1 MNEGGAS
8 TMSIPATLRLFARC
22 VLAASIAVSMSTAS
36 QAQAWPSRHVRLI
49 VPYPAGGG
57 ADAIARVV
65 GAKLSELWGQQV
77 LIENRGGA
85 GGNIASDAA
94 AHSAPDGYTLYL
106 AGEFLA
112 NNSFLYPKLT
122 YDPIADFAPVSLVVQ
137 YPTVIVV
144 PNSSPARTLAE
155 FIAYAKTSPTTLT
168 FATAGH
174 GTGSHLVGELFK
186 RTAGIELTHVPY
198 RGAAPALQDL
208 IPGRVDSF
216 FNNIA
221 PVIPLMQQGQLRALG
236 VSTARR
242 VPAAPEVMT
251 FSESGVPGFDVSGWY
266 AFYFPAK
273 TPAKIVR
280 KAHVDTATALDD
292 AKVRQRLE
300 ELGLFVVGSTPEALA
315 AFHKAEMERWGPIIK
330 AARITIHE

>member
-1 MNEGGAS
+1 
-8 TMSIPATLRLFARC
+8 MSGRSTLRSFAARALVTGAVA
-22 VLAASIAVSMSTAS
+22 VLTCGAY
-36 QAQAWPSRHVRLI
+36 AQTWPSRHVRLI

-65 GAKLSELWGQQV
+65 GAKLSELWGQQA

-94 AHSAPDGYTLYL
+94 AHSSPDGYTLYL

-112 NNSFLYPKLT
+112 SNAFLYPKLS

-137 YPTVIVV
+137 YPTVIIV

-155 FIAYAKTSPTTLT
+155 FIAHAKASATTLT

-221 PVIPLMQQGQLRALG
+221 PVIPLMQQGQLRALAITT
-236 VSTARR
+236 VKR
-242 VPAAPEVMT
+242 VPAAPDVMT
-251 FSESGVPGFDVSGWY
+251 FAESGLPGFDVSGWY
-266 AFYFPAK
+266 AFYFPAR
-273 TPAKIVR
+273 TPAEIVR
-280 KAHVDTATALDD
+280 KAHTDTVAALSDP
-292 AKVRQRLE
+292 KVRRRLE
-300 ELGLFVVGSTPEALA
+300 DLGLFVVGSTPEALA
-315 AFHKAEMERWGPIIK
+315 AYQRAETERWGPIIK
-330 AARITIHE
+330 AAGITIRD

>member
-1 MNEGGAS
+1 MSGCSILRSFAACALVAGVVVVLSCGAH
-8 TMSIPATLRLFARC
+8 
-22 VLAASIAVSMSTAS
+22 
-36 QAQAWPSRHVRLI
+36 AQTWPSRHVRLI

-57 ADAIARVV
+57 ADAIARIV
-65 GAKLSELWGQQV
+65 GAKLSELWGQQA

-94 AHSAPDGYTLYL
+94 AHSPPDGYTLYL

-112 NNSFLYPKLT
+112 SNSFLYPKLS

-144 PNSSPARTLAE
+144 PNSSPTHTLPE
-155 FIAYAKTSPTTLT
+155 FIAYAKASATTLT

-186 RTAGIELTHVPY
+186 RTTGIELTHVPY

-221 PVIPLMQQGQLRALG
+221 PIIPLMQQGQLRALA
-236 VSTARR
+236 VTTAKR
-242 VPAAPEVMT
+242 VPAAPDVMT
-251 FSESGVPGFDVSGWY
+251 FAESGLPGFDASGWY
-266 AFYFPAK
+266 AFYFPAR
-273 TPAKIVR
+273 TPVEIVR
-280 KAHVDTATALDD
+280 KAHADTVAALSDP
-292 AKVRQRLE
+292 KVRRRLE
-300 ELGLFVVGSTPEALA
+300 DLGLFVVGSTPEALA
-315 AFHKAEMERWGPIIK
+315 AYHKTEMERWGPIIK
-330 AARITIHE
+330 AAGITIRD

>member
-1 MNEGGAS
+1 
-8 TMSIPATLRLFARC
+8 MSGRSTLRSFAAWALVAGVVA
-22 VLAASIAVSMSTAS
+22 VLACGAH
-36 QAQAWPSRHVRLI
+36 AQTWPSRHVRLI

-65 GAKLSELWGQQV
+65 GAKLSELWGQQA

-94 AHSAPDGYTLYL
+94 AHSPPDGYTLYL

-112 NNSFLYPKLT
+112 SNAFLYPKLS
-122 YDPIADFAPVSLVVQ
+122 YDPTADFAPVSLVVQ

-144 PNSSPARTLAE
+144 PNSSPARTLPE
-155 FIAYAKTSPTTLT
+155 FIAYAKASATTLT

-221 PVIPLMQQGQLRALG
+221 PVIPLMQQGQLRALAIT
-236 VSTARR
+236 TAKR
-242 VPAAPEVMT
+242 VPAAPDVMT
-251 FSESGVPGFDVSGWY
+251 FAESGLPGFDVSGWY
-266 AFYFPAK
+266 AFYFPAR
-273 TPAKIVR
+273 TPAEIVR
-280 KAHVDTATALDD
+280 KAHADTVAALSDP
-292 AKVRQRLE
+292 KVKRRLE
-300 ELGLFVVGSTPEALA
+300 DLGLFVVGSTPEALA
-315 AFHKAEMERWGPIIK
+315 AYHKAETERWGPIIK
-330 AARITIHE
+330 AAGITIRE

>member
-1 MNEGGAS
+1 MFCCS
-8 TMSIPATLRLFARC
+8 TLRSFAAC
-22 VLAASIAVSMSTAS
+22 VLVVGAVAALTCSAH
-36 QAQAWPSRHVRLI
+36 AQTWPNRHVRLI

-65 GAKLSELWGQQV
+65 GAKLSELWGQQA

-94 AHSAPDGYTLYL
+94 AHSPPDGYTLYL

-112 NNSFLYPKLT
+112 NNSFLYPKLS

-155 FIAYAKTSPTTLT
+155 FIAYAKASATTLT

-186 RTAGIELTHVPY
+186 RTAGIQLTHVPY

-221 PVIPLMQQGQLRALG
+221 PVIPLMQQGQLRALAIT
-236 VSTARR
+236 TAKR
-242 VPAAPEVMT
+242 VPAAPDLMT
-251 FSESGVPGFDVSGWY
+251 FAESGLPGFDVSGWY
-266 AFYFPAK
+266 AFYFPAR
-273 TPAKIVR
+273 TPAEIVR
-280 KAHVDTATALDD
+280 KAHADTVAALSDP
-292 AKVRQRLE
+292 KIRRRLE
-300 ELGLFVVGSTPEALA
+300 DLGLFVVGSTPEALA
-315 AFHKAEMERWGPIIK
+315 AYQRAETERWGPIIK
-330 AARITIHE
+330 AAGITIRD

>member
-1 MNEGGAS
+1 MS
-8 TMSIPATLRLFARC
+8 TFAMLKLFAGC
-22 VLAASIAVSMSTAS
+22 LLAAGMAASMHSAG
-36 QAQAWPSRHVRLI
+36 QAQAWPNRHVRLI

-57 ADAIARVV
+57 ADAIARVL
-65 GAKLSELWGQQV
+65 GAKLSDMWGQQV

-94 AHSAPDGYTLYL
+94 AHSPADGYTLYL

-137 YPTVIVV
+137 YPTVIAV

-155 FIAYAKTSPTTLT
+155 FIAYAKTSATPLT

-186 RTAGIELTHVPY
+186 RTAAIELTHVPY

-242 VPAAPEVMT
+242 VPAAPQVMT
-251 FSESGVPGFDVSGWY
+251 FAESGVPGFDVSGWY
-266 AFYFPAK
+266 AFYFPAN
-273 TPAKIVR
+273 TPADIVR
-280 KAHVDTATALDD
+280 KAHADTVAALDD

-300 ELGLFVVGSTPEALA
+300 ELGLFVVGSTPGALA
-315 AFHKAEMERWGPIIK
+315 AFHKTEMERWGPIIK
-330 AARITIHE
+330 AAGIAVHE

>member
-1 MNEGGAS
+1 MGAIIP
-8 TMSIPATLRLFARC
+8 TRRSILKLSASATVGLTAAA
-22 VLAASIAVSMSTAS
+22 LAGDAHT
-36 QAQAWPSRHVRLI
+36 QAWPSRHVRLI

-57 ADAIARVV
+57 ADAIARIV
-65 GAKLSELWGQQV
+65 GAKLAELWGQQV

-94 AHSAPDGYTLYL
+94 AHSPPDGYTLYL

-112 NNSFLYPKLT
+112 NNSFLYPKLS
-122 YDPIADFAPVSLVVQ
+122 YDPIVDFAPVSLVVQ

-144 PNSSPARTLAE
+144 PNSSPARTLKE
-155 FIAYAKTSPTTLT
+155 FIALAKASATPMT

-221 PVIPLMQQGQLRALG
+221 PVIPLMQQAQLRALG
-236 VSTARR
+236 VTTAKR
-242 VPAAPEVMT
+242 VPAAPEVTT
-251 FSESGVPGFDVSGWY
+251 FAESGLPGFDVSGWY
-266 AFYFPAK
+266 AFYFPAR
-273 TPAKIVR
+273 TPAEIVR
-280 KAHVDTATALDD
+280 KAHADTVAALDD
-292 AKVRQRLE
+292 PKIRRRLE
-300 ELGLFVVGSTPEALA
+300 ELGLFVVGSTPAALA

-330 AARITIHE
+330 SAGITIRE